1 MYIESIKK
9 CIELHKIKKIFH
21 SFPACCYV
29 DIYTLVRVA
38 TNMTS
43 SFFLFVLTNY
53 KLDLLISSIFFSDKF
68 LLYFIYTR
76 TQKCEIK
83 YWISTGSIEPYD
95 STLSR
100 FDLLY
105 GSIVPSRLTFRDKK
119 VSLNGTIEP
128 RQSSNRT

>member
-53 KLDLLISSIFFSDKF
+53 KLDLLISSIFF
-68 LLYFIYTR
+68 
-76 TQKCEIK
+76 
-83 YWISTGSIEPYD
+83 EPYD